1 MSEQEVEVK
10 FYIQKLPLFEQH
22 IRSIGAELVSARV
35 HEINRR
41 YDSPDGMLTRA
52 HRVLR
57 LRMDQRAMLTYK
69 GPAEPGHPVSVRQEI
84 EIEVSSFSAAEHLL
98 EALGYQLVIMYEK
111 YRTTYQL
118 DDVRITLDEMP
129 YGNFSE
135 LEGPNAES
143 IQAVAEKVGLDWDA
157 RLVDSYLSMFTR
169 LRADK
174 KMSVRHLSFDEFK
187 GVIIT
192 ADDLGVR
199 PAEFHG
205 SPQ

>member
-1 MSEQEVEVK
+1 MTEQEVEVK

-35 HEINRR
+35 HEINLR
-41 YDSPDGMLTRA
+41 YDTPDGMLTRA

-57 LRMDQRAMLTYK
+57 LRMDQRAMLTFK
-69 GPAEPGHPVSVRQEI
+69 GPAEPGLPVSVRQEI
-84 EIEVSSFSAAEHLL
+84 EIEVSSFTTAEHLL

-118 DDVRITLDEMP
+118 DNVRITLDEMP

-169 LRADK
+169 LRTDK
-174 KMSVRHLSFDEFK
+174 KLAVRHLSFDEFK
-187 GVIIT
+187 GVIVT
-192 ADDLGVR
+192 AGDLGVR